1 MKNIEPLLDL
11 QAYVDGELSEERR
24 RQIEATLSSDLDARE
39 LVDGLRQLGTLIR
52 AHEPTATVPASRE
65 FYWSQIRRQ
74 IESQAADR
82 ASVDASSVD
91 ALFGQTRV
99 PAASMA
105 LGWLRWLVPALGV
118 AAVVVVVSMRPLGTV
133 SGEMTLAG
141 GGDVTLGEVSST
153 VFRSESDG
161 VTVHWIQ

>member
-1 MKNIEPLLDL
+1 MKNTEQLLDL
-11 QAYVDGELSEERR
+11 QAYVDGELPEERR
-24 RQIEATLSSDLDARE
+24 RQIEAALPSDLDARE

-74 IESQAADR
+74 IEAEVR
-82 ASVDASSVD
+82 AEHPKA
-91 ALFGQTRV
+91 
-99 PAASMA
+99 PAASAA
-105 LGWLRWLVPALGV
+105 LGWLRWLIPALGV
-118 AAVVVVVSMRPLGTV
+118 AAVAVVISTR
-133 SGEMTLAG
+133 SGAREITLAG
-141 GGDVTLGEVSST
+141 GGDVTLADVSST